1 MNPTALLQGISL
13 LVFLQWIS
21 TAIINFL
28 GIPFPPALLGMLLL
42 LLLLCTGII
51 KEESIKDICDILI
64 SKMGMLFLP
73 AGVSVLL
80 YFDVIAQEFT
90 AIIAANII
98 CSLAVLLVTAFLLQ
112 TLLPKDAAAKK

>member
-112 TLLPKDAAAKK
+112 TLLPKDAADKK